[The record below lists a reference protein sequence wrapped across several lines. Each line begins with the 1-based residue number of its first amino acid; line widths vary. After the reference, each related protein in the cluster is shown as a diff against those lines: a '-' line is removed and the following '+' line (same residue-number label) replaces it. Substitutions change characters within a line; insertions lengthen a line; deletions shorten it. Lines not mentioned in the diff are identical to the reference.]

1 MSQKIVFMGTP
12 EFSVPTLKLLLK
24 SEHRI
29 LAVYSQPPTK
39 AHRGQKISSSSVEN
53 FAKKKALN
61 MRTPLTLDSDEEYDF
76 MKNLK
81 PDIVVVIAYGKII
94 PKRFLNLA
102 KYGFINVHASL
113 LPKWRGAAPIQRSIM
128 NLDSETGISI
138 MKVVEELDA
147 GPVMHQAKIVINENT
162 DTQTLTQVLSQLGAK
177 ALLDSISKIENGKA
191 KFKEQNH
198 NQATYAKK
206 ISKAEGKIE
215 WNESAKKVLAKINGL
230 NPNPGA
236 WFEYKN
242 ERYKVWKAEIVN
254 KSGKIGTIL
263 NDQLIVSCKDQAVQ
277 ILEIQKEGKSRQ
289 TTEQFLL
296 GNKINQGENI
306 A

>member
-61 MRTPLTLDSDEEYDF
+61 VRTPLTLDSDEDYDF

-128 NLDSETGISI
+128 NLDRETGISI

-177 ALLDSISKIENGKA
+177 ALLNSISKIENGKA

-263 NDQLIVSCKDQAVQ
+263 NDQFIVSCKDQAIQ